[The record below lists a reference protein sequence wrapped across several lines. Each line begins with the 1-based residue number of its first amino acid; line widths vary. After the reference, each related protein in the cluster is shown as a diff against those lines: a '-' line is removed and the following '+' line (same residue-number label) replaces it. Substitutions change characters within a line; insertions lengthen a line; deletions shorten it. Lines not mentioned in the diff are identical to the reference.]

1 MKVLISIIA
10 VILLLVIGIS
20 CIHPSK
26 KDQSLR
32 YLHYRK
38 QYSHNLKNPFV
49 DHYRKLSC
57 DLSIEVGSEEKK
69 NKDEP

>member
-1 MKVLISIIA
+1 MKILISIIA
-10 VILLLVIGIS
+10 VALLLVIGIS

-32 YLHYRK
+32 YLRYRK

-57 DLSIEVGSEEKK
+57 DLSREIGSEEKK